1 MRVGGIQ
8 LHYERHESNTGQAR
22 VSGHRCP
29 GEKFALPEAVLD
41 AVKEGQ
47 WLLTIER
54 SPIDSLSDS
63 FLRGYAPEDEG
74 LYDDLVEQASN

>member
-1 MRVGGIQ
+1 MSGMKVTPVKLVFRV
-8 LHYERHESNTGQAR
+8 T
-22 VSGHRCP
+22 VDP